1 MSIKEIINR
10 LENYTVQC
18 RFSHFSKEVAPP
30 FMVYLV
36 PDSDNFNADNKVYYS
51 TKNVQL
57 ELYTRENTLVEEEKL
72 ESYFDNCGI
81 IWNKSSQSWHD
92 EEKVMMTVYSL
103 YG

>member
-57 ELYTRENTLVEEEKL
+57 ELY
-72 ESYFDNCGI
+72 FDNCGI
-81 IWNKSSQSWHD
+81 IWNKSSQSWLD

>member
-1 MSIKEIINR
+1 
-10 LENYTVQC
+10 
-18 RFSHFSKEVAPP
+18 
-30 FMVYLV
+30 MVYLV

-81 IWNKSSQSWHD
+81 IWNKSSQSWLD
-92 EEKVMMTVYSL
+92 EEKVMTTVYSL